1 MGIFSRCYIVIFW
14 PLFYKVF
21 KRCNYIYKI
30 GVLNMS
36 NKTIDLNTLEN
47 DVMTALYKA
56 LDTMC
61 FDRSGVDPEN
71 HKRTV
76 SHNQL
81 NYCFRMI
88 YKNVFKPDQN
98 QINNKKSIIDYEN
111 IEQLQAVADLFLY
124 ICGLYNKSLGLMSFS
139 FMTGIDYKTIYNW
152 VSDQGKKLN
161 PERFQILKYIQE
173 SHKAAQIGL
182 LNESPVGALAV
193 ANNDT
198 ETGLEWAA
206 KQATT
211 AQNNAVFLIP
221 SERLQRLSITAHENS
236 TTENE

>member
-1 MGIFSRCYIVIFW
+1 MQ
-14 PLFYKVF
+14 L
-21 KRCNYIYKI
+21 YIYKF

-36 NKTIDLNTLEN
+36 KNKIDLNTLEN

-56 LDTMC
+56 LDTMG
-61 FDRSGVDPEN
+61 FNKSGVDPEN
-71 HKRTV
+71 HKRII

-81 NYCFRMI
+81 NFCFRMI
-88 YKNVFKPDQN
+88 YKNVFKPNQN
-98 QINNKKSIIDYEN
+98 MINNQKSIIDYEN

-173 SHKAAQIGL
+173 SHKAAQISL

-193 ANNDT
+193 ANNDV

-206 KQATT
+206 KQAIT

-221 SERLQRLSITAHENS
+221 SERLQRLSITAHDENS
-236 TTENE
+236 TTGNE

>member
-1 MGIFSRCYIVIFW
+1 MT
-14 PLFYKVF
+14 
-21 KRCNYIYKI
+21 
-30 GVLNMS
+30 
-36 NKTIDLNTLEN
+36 NKTIDINTIEN
-47 DVMTALYKA
+47 QVMTALYKA
-56 LDTMC
+56 LDTMG
-61 FDRSGVDPEN
+61 FDKSGVDPEN

-88 YKNVFKPDQN
+88 HKTVFKPDHN
-98 QINNKKSIIDYEN
+98 MINN
-111 IEQLQAVADLFLY
+111 QAVADLFLY

-198 ETGLEWAA
+198 ETGLEWAT
-206 KQATT
+206 KQALT

-221 SERLQRLSITAHENS
+221 SERLQRLSITARDEIE
-236 TTENE
+236 TE